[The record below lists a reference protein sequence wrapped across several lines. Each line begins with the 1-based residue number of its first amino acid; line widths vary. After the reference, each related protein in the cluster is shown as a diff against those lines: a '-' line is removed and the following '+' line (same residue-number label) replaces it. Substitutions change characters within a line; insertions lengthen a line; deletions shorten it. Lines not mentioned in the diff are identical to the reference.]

1 MHNQQKEL
9 TMKNV
14 RMILAAA
21 LAVCLISLTS
31 LTTFAAGE
39 GPMVDGTVTEVRPG
53 GELTIKHGPLPNL
66 DMPAM
71 TMVFKLN
78 DPAMGKGVKKGDKIK
93 MHVEDVGGKLTIM
106 HLKK

>member
-1 MHNQQKEL
+1 
-9 TMKNV
+9 MKSV
-14 RMILAAA
+14 RTILAAT

-71 TMVFKLN
+71 TMVFKVK
-78 DPAMGKGVKKGDKIK
+78 DPKMLEGIEKGLRVEFDVENTPGGFEIVNIK
-93 MHVEDVGGKLTIM
+93 PAE
-106 HLKK
+106 